1 MSAFNENDLRHSAS
15 LLYKLNSID
24 AKVSEEISGLEI
36 GVRNLWAKKYMM
48 DWNNTHAD
56 VATKGSDEYGE
67 YIAVNESNIYG
78 YIGNYASYNDI
89 LQGKVNFETGK
100 QYCLK
105 VKWRTPAVQSY
116 GGLRLFFKY
125 SDGTNGYESN
135 SSIQCP
141 MSTTQ
146 TIDTLM
152 SEKGKTITGVC
163 CTYGTLNNARIY
175 EIQLVQATKQP
186 NDWLVAPEDLID
198 YTDTSI
204 ANIEIGGTNL
214 LLNSKSKLFRV
225 WSMNTSPTISH
236 DSNYC
241 SVTANSNER
250 LHLYIQIPQQGSAE
264 YSTNILPSTYQWKN
278 KKLCMSLEVMS
289 PVDMEFWFAMVVRIK
304 KEGSTSYTGI
314 DGEYYKTPKYI
325 KAHAGSWTQIY
336 SIDDNFEYDLDGNI
350 IYDGVSYSP
359 SSVGMFFVLS
369 SKSAAS
375 SGAEYKLRN
384 LKLEFGNKPTA
395 WTPAPED
402 FTDYTDTSIDN
413 LEIGG
418 TNIIY
423 GTINPS
429 TIVSNSVKSTTAYN
443 GAEVIE
449 CQYSATGANIGTSTK
464 YKDFTISSSNFGKL
478 KNNQDYTLS
487 FDIKGTVAHATAD
500 QKIVNHFYN
509 TNQGST
515 GYLVAKLK
523 TSWGYSSTAGD
534 GLNYL
539 PITTSW
545 ERISITF
552 TTTSTV
558 TNANVIPS
566 IIICRIRETYTGIIS
581 IANIQLEEG
590 NKATSWSPAPEDKQ
604 DKITGTNQSILY
616 IGTDGVTS
624 NTNLKYNASTT
635 TLSTPKINITRTGD
649 WTANELKPLTTQSV
663 VVGGIG
669 SGTNNLLFTRAAV
682 QAGTGTTTAGTYT
695 ANTLYLNPQ
704 GGSVQVGGGALFT
717 YNSTTGCL

>member
-15 LLYKLNSID
+15 LLYKLNSIEN
-24 AKVSEEISGLEI
+24 KVSQEISDLEI
-36 GVRNLWAKKYMM
+36 GTRNLWAKKYMM
-48 DWNNTHAD
+48 DWNETYAGC
-56 VATKGSDEYGE
+56 ATKGSDEYGE
-67 YIAVNESNIYG
+67 YIQIKEYNIWK
-78 YIGNYASYNDI
+78 YIANQATKTDI
-89 LQGKVNFETGK
+89 FNGKITFEPNK
-100 QYCLK
+100 QYCFK
-105 VKWRTPAVQSY
+105 VKWRNASTDPTKWGIGFY
-116 GGLRLFFKY
+116 INY
-125 SDGTNGYESN
+125 TDGTQVAFSTSGTVGNTSEP
-135 SSIQCP
+135 SIK
-141 MSTTQ
+141 MLKTDSTKTVACIGMTYNYSTAQ
-146 TIDTLM
+146 T
-152 SEKGKTITGVC
+152 
-163 CTYGTLNNARIY
+163 RIY

-186 NDWLVAPEDLID
+186 NDWLVAPEDLMD
-198 YTDTSI
+198 YTDT
-204 ANIEIGGTNL
+204 T
-214 LLNSKSKLFRV
+214 
-225 WSMNTSPTISH
+225 
-236 DSNYC
+236 
-241 SVTANSNER
+241 
-250 LHLYIQIPQQGSAE
+250 
-264 YSTNILPSTYQWKN
+264 
-278 KKLCMSLEVMS
+278 
-289 PVDMEFWFAMVVRIK
+289 
-304 KEGSTSYTGI
+304 
-314 DGEYYKTPKYI
+314 
-325 KAHAGSWTQIY
+325 
-336 SIDDNFEYDLDGNI
+336 
-350 IYDGVSYSP
+350 
-359 SSVGMFFVLS
+359 
-369 SKSAAS
+369 
-375 SGAEYKLRN
+375 
-384 LKLEFGNKPTA
+384 
-395 WTPAPED
+395 
-402 FTDYTDTSIDN
+402 IDN

-443 GAEVIE
+443 NAEVIE
-449 CQYSATGANIGTSTK
+449 CQYSATGANTGTSTK

-604 DKITGTNQSILY
+604 DKITGTNQSVLY

-624 NTNLKYNASTT
+624 DTNLKYNASNG
-635 TLSTPKINITRTGD
+635 TLSTLKIN
-649 WTANELKPLTTQSV
+649 
-663 VVGGIG
+663 
-669 SGTNNLLFTRAAV
+669 
-682 QAGTGTTTAGTYT
+682 
-695 ANTLYLNPQ
+695 
-704 GGSVQVGGGALFT
+704 VGGGALFT
-717 YNSTTGCL
+717 YNSTTGCLEISV